1 MTSARAQSR
10 LSEIDGAFRS
20 SIPRIRWTAVTTCPA
35 RRSETSGTFS
45 RMMASSSSA
54 AGKSMKRWRHRRFSP
69 SVSSRA
75 LFDVRTTMGMWRARI
90 VPSSGTDTCQS
101 DRTSRRKASNS
112 TSALSI
118 SSTRRTTG
126 SAAMIAPRRGRGDRK
141 RREKKASSWRAMVST
156 ASPRVGAPAISSPIR
171 SRRIWV

>member
-10 LSEIDGAFRS
+10 LSEIEGAFRS
-20 SIPRIRWTAVTTCPA
+20 SIPRIRWTAVTTWPA

-75 LFDVRTTMGMWRARI
+75 LFDVRTTMGMG
-90 VPSSGTDTCQS
+90 P
-101 DRTSRRKASNS
+101 
-112 TSALSI
+112 
-118 SSTRRTTG
+118 
-126 SAAMIAPRRGRGDRK
+126 PRRLRQHLGQLRLPDPGRTLDQDGPLHPRGEEHDGGDAAAGDVPAGTEALLDLLGG
-141 RREKKASSWRAMVST
+141 REH
-156 ASPRVGAPAISSPIR
+156 
-171 SRRIWV
+171 